1 MDEWDKY
8 RHDQA
13 RAWLEHVAK
22 LKHAVDAASDMADMF
37 RGLAEGARAI
47 DYTRERV
54 HGGEYR
60 DRMAEAIA
68 SLDEAEAQW
77 AANLVAFADESRDA
91 AERIARLPDA
101 TESQALLL
109 HYVDG
114 KPWKSVS
121 EQMGYSFDRIRE
133 IRAQAV
139 LHAYEVMPNAWRD
152 PRHTAL

>member
-54 HGGEYR
+54 RGGEYR

-77 AANLVAFADESRDA
+77 AANLVAFTDESRDA
-91 AERIARLPDA
+91 ADRIARLPDA

-114 KPWKSVS
+114 VTWERVCVR
-121 EQMGYSFDRIRE
+121 MNYSWDGMMALRR
-133 IRAQAV
+133 RAVTAMYD
-139 LHAYEVMPNAWRD
+139 HMPTEWRD
-152 PRHTAL
+152 PMPSAT

>member
-54 HGGEYR
+54 RGGEYR

-77 AANLVAFADESRDA
+77 AANLVAFAEESRDA
-91 AERIARLPDA
+91 ADRIARLPDA
-101 TESQALLL
+101 VEAQALLL

-114 KPWKSVS
+114 IAWERVCVR
-121 EQMGYSFDRIRE
+121 MNYSWDGMMSLRR
-133 IRAQAV
+133 RAV
-139 LHAYEVMPNAWRD
+139 LHMYDLMPTEWRD
-152 PRHTAL
+152 PMPSAT